1 MSKNDEKEIL
11 RRLTHLSRLKPSKE
25 ATDRAIKRVRSNL
38 KEKPERPGAGAT
50 IRTILASPIVRF
62 AAAAVF
68 LIAVGFVSGRLSS
81 PQPDLKQLQAALQPA
96 ISRNLLEQ
104 IDHRWQSAL
113 AQRCDGLKEELHQQ
127 VRRDLTEFA
136 GQILN
141 ASGTLTDQRII
152 ELVEL
157 IEAARMRDRWRVA
170 SALDHIELSRLQ
182 DKTQLRNSL
191 QTLAAY
197 ASERETKEHD

>member
-1 MSKNDEKEIL
+1 
-11 RRLTHLSRLKPSKE
+11 
-25 ATDRAIKRVRSNL
+25 
-38 KEKPERPGAGAT
+38 
-50 IRTILASPIVRF
+50 
-62 AAAAVF
+62 
-68 LIAVGFVSGRLSS
+68 
-81 PQPDLKQLQAALQPA
+81 
-96 ISRNLLEQ
+96 LLEQ

-170 SALDHIELSRLQ
+170 SALDRIELSRLE
-182 DKTQLRNSL
+182 DKTQFRNGL

-197 ASERETKEHD
+197 ASEREPKGHD